1 MILEL
6 AILVGIIVFVH
17 WWEYRSSIQE
27 YVFAQPATLERHAEL
42 CGLIKEKLPS
52 AVEVESLPWRPAIA
66 EKASWSVQTPD
77 GIIPASEWT
86 TSIKPI
92 LNGGV
97 LASEMDIQMGLA
109 DIDAARPWWWMPG
122 IHDIRVDI
130 LNSNEVM
137 NLSWVSAERRWI
149 GCSFGTPVTVWLV
162 HSRYRSFL
170 PSPSS
175 SNPINPWTLTVA
187 EAPWIGRVQFV
198 EVLVK
203 PGWCLG
209 IPAHWGFAGKTGVEV
224 EVEVE
229 ADSNSSNS
237 SNSWI
242 WTADQHSLC
251 SFVLSK
257 Q

>member
-42 CGLIKEKLPS
+42 CGLIKEKLPI

-97 LASEMDIQMGLA
+97 LASEMEIQMGLA

-137 NLSWVSAERRWI
+137 NLSWVFAFAVFIKSNKSVDADSGRGAVDRTRTI
-149 GCSFGTPVTVWLV
+149 RGSFGQAWMVFG
-162 HSRYRSFL
+162 HSGALGICGENWGRGRGRFKFIKFIKFMDL
-170 PSPSS
+170 DGRP
-175 SNPINPWTLTVA
+175 TL
-187 EAPWIGRVQFV
+187 I
-198 EVLVK
+198 VLV
-203 PGWCLG
+203 CV
-209 IPAHWGFAGKTGVEV
+209 IET
-224 EVEVE
+224 
-229 ADSNSSNS
+229 
-237 SNSWI
+237 I
-242 WTADQHSLC
+242 M
-251 SFVLSK
+251 VLSV
-257 Q
+257 